1 MNKLNM
7 TLKINNND
15 PLKIESK
22 NISKKNKGEV
32 VNIKNN
38 MDKVSLSN
46 SSKTDNSTQPR
57 NKIASDVRYN
67 LIKKYKAIL
76 AEGTYK
82 IKSGELADKM
92 IQKIKEGKNSAIF

>member
-7 TLKINNND
+7 TLKINNSD

-22 NISKKNKGEV
+22 IISNKKKAEV
-32 VNIKNN
+32 VDIKNN

-57 NKIASDVRYN
+57 SKIASDVRYN

-82 IKSGELADKM
+82 IKSDELADKM
-92 IQKIKEGKNSAIF
+92 IQKIKENKNTVIF

>member
-7 TLKINNND
+7 TLKINTSKT
-15 PLKIESK
+15 LKLDSK
-22 NISKKNKGEV
+22 NISNEKKGKV
-32 VNIKNN
+32 VDIEKN

-67 LIKKYKAIL
+67 LIKKYKAVL

-82 IKSGELADKM
+82 IKSDELADKM
-92 IQKIKEGKNSAIF
+92 IQKIKENKNTVIF